1 VATTTIQFEHPVETW
16 FDGQY
21 SLIPERMREALKR
34 YVIDRIAP
42 GSFLTRIIQNDLKG
56 AFDYADDE
64 NIKLIGLYLLWLENF
79 PPARSWGSPS
89 AMAKWL
95 KES

>member
-1 VATTTIQFEHPVETW
+1 MATTEQFEHPVETW
-16 FDGQY
+16 FDGQF
-21 SLIPERMREALKR
+21 SPIPERMRGALKR

-42 GSFLTRIIQNDLKG
+42 GSFLTRVIQNDLKG
-56 AFDYADDE
+56 AYAYADDE
-64 NIKLIGLYLLWLENF
+64 NIKLIGLYVLWF
-79 PPARSWGSPS
+79 DKHAACSWGSPS